1 MKKALFAAALAA
13 ACGVASAQ
21 GYAGALV
28 GLSKISTD
36 CPFGTSC
43 DDSDTGYKL
52 YGGYEVAPNIAVEVG
67 YTSFGK
73 TTLTAGAAKATVK
86 GSALSLVGAFRVAFT
101 PELTGVAR
109 LGLASVTGKYSD
121 NVGSASESDSK
132 IKLYTGLGLEYAV
145 TKEFKIVG
153 AFDLTNVEVGGD
165 SGTTYL
171 FGAGAQMA
179 F

>member
-73 TTLTAGAAKATVK
+73 ATLTAGAGKASVK
-86 GSALSLVGAFRVAFT
+86 GTALSLVGAFRMAFT

-109 LGLASVTGKYSD
+109 LGLASVMGKYSD
-121 NVGSASESDSK
+121 NLGGSESDSK

-153 AFDLTNVEVGGD
+153 AFDLSNVEIDGD
-165 SGTTYL
+165 SGTAYL